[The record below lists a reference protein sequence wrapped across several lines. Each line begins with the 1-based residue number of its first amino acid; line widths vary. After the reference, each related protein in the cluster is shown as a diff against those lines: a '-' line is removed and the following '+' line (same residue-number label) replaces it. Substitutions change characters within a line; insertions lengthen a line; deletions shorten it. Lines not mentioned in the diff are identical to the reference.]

1 MASLLDLLPI
11 AKESVALPVPGYSL
25 KVIEKY
31 VHRATSCTRTQVEID
46 VSFSCPSASIRGTAR
61 ADGREDFVRPELG
74 SHGEVSMV
82 NGCVVADSGV
92 KLTTSSDAR
101 TGSAS
106 SFAVI
111 CALVASIFP
120 ARSNTVHLRI

>member
-74 SHGEVSMV
+74 SHGE
-82 NGCVVADSGV
+82 AHFF
-92 KLTTSSDAR
+92 
-101 TGSAS
+101 S
-106 SFAVI
+106 SFLQTSPPVQHDGDRRDFRRAT
-111 CALVASIFP
+111 LGW
-120 ARSNTVHLRI
+120 NG